1 MNFKQELTKYQQ
13 IVNEELKKHLRK
25 EDVPEQI
32 LNNSM
37 EYSLMAGGK
46 RLRPIL
52 VIATYEIFNTD
63 IKKCMPYAVA
73 IEMVH
78 NFSLIHDDLPAIDND
93 DFRHGKPTNHKAFNE
108 PTAILAGD
116 GLLNQAYMV
125 ISDDLKN
132 SNLEELKEKTAV
144 FKEFSYSVDR
154 MIAGEYIHTEYEG
167 KQITAA
173 VTEEITVQDENK
185 FDIDLG
191 IVEDPKFDLKLDKIV
206 GSITV
211 NTSKAT
217 TEHEYNKNFAKI
229 DFESKYAD
237 SSTMVVEYKIIVTN
251 EGAIPGYVK
260 KIADYLPNEMKFS
273 TELNQDWYEGK
284 DGTIYNI
291 ALANTIINPGESKE
305 VKLVLTK
312 NMTKESFGLITN
324 KAEIYEASNDYGIND
339 MDSTPGNQSTN
350 EDDYSIA
357 NVLTGVK
364 TGEAVIYTTLIITI
378 IAIIGVGTYIIK
390 KRVIK

>member
-1 MNFKQELTKYQQ
+1 MDRRKQNGIREVEETKVAGVTVGLLNNATGEMNTQVVTDANGTYAFDNVAPGKYTVIFLYDSANYSATKYQ
-13 IVNEELKKHLRK
+13 VEGADET
-25 EDVPEQI
+25 
-32 LNNSM
+32 LNS
-37 EYSLMAGGK
+37 
-46 RLRPIL
+46 
-52 VIATYEIFNTD
+52 D
-63 IKKCMPYAVA
+63 
-73 IEMVH
+73 
-78 NFSLIHDDLPAIDND
+78 AID
-93 DFRHGKPTNHKAFNE
+93 KL
-108 PTAILAGD
+108 I
-116 GLLNQAYMV
+116 V
-125 ISDDLKN
+125 
-132 SNLEELKEKTAV
+132 
-144 FKEFSYSVDR
+144 
-154 MIAGEYIHTEYEG
+154 YEG

-312 NMTKESFGLITN
+312 I
-324 KAEIYEASNDYGIND
+324 
-339 MDSTPGNQSTN
+339 
-350 EDDYSIA
+350 
-357 NVLTGVK
+357 
-364 TGEAVIYTTLIITI
+364 
-378 IAIIGVGTYIIK
+378 
-390 KRVIK
+390 